1 MTIDV
6 FRIAEIEFKPSSCS
20 HGTDWAAGKTTVFIL
35 QEDTPAVPEVGTPAA
50 FLSLCNTT

>member
-1 MTIDV
+1 MEQIGLRV
-6 FRIAEIEFKPSSCS
+6 
-20 HGTDWAAGKTTVFIL
+20 KTTVFIL